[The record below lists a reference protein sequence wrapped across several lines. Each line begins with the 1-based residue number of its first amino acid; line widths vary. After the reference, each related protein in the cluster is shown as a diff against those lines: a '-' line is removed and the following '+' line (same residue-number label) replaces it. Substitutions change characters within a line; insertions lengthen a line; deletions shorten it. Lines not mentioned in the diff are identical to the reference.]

1 MLACAL
7 RKAQAVHRTDQKAL
21 AVSPIYY
28 NPDDHARE
36 KQDSRERDAR
46 ALASGEKS
54 RAQLWAENSAVRG
67 EGSEIDF
74 SDCPPGS
81 LR

>member
-1 MLACAL
+1 MAQSDVHSYDPDARAL
-7 RKAQAVHRTDQKAL
+7 QK
-21 AVSPIYY
+21 SQS
-28 NPDDHARE
+28 R
-36 KQDSRERDAR
+36 DSDAR

-54 RAQLWAENSAVRG
+54 REQLWAENSALLV
-67 EGSEIDF
+67 ELDDLVIDF